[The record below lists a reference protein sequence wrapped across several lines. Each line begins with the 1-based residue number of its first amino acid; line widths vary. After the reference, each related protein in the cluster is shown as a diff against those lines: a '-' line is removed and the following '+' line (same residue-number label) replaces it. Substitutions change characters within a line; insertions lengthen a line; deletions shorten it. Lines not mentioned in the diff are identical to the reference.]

1 MEDVDAHRAQ
11 PPAATAGLWLG
22 FGALC
27 VGMFMAIL
35 DIQVVVTSLSVIEDA
50 LKIGADRMSW
60 VQTTY
65 LIAEI
70 ISIPLTGLLI
80 RVFTIRWL
88 FTGAITTFTLASIG
102 CALSYDFVS
111 LIVFRVLQGFAGGV
125 LIPLVFAAIFLLF
138 GRGLKQTIA
147 TTIGGLLAV
156 LAPTLGPITGG
167 WITENYTWHW
177 LFLIN
182 VGPGI
187 VTLAIGMLCLPRSS
201 TRLHLFR
208 TLDWMSLVYVAV
220 GLAALLIGLKD
231 APDLGWLAPQ
241 VLGCFAIFAIC
252 AVLAIRRPKPAI
264 SFVLLR
270 DRNLAYGCI
279 LSFILGAGLF
289 GSVYLLPLF
298 LAFVR
303 GMGPLDIGLVI
314 LVTGIAQLVTAPV
327 VVQIDRHVDARLL
340 SAIGFAAF
348 AAGLLMS
355 GFQTLATGY
364 DEMFWPQV
372 IRGSFVALCILPPI
386 RFALGFI
393 ARENIADASGLFNL
407 ARNLGGAIGIALI
420 DTIVFSRGP
429 EHADRLVELIKAD
442 PAKAASALGIGVDEL
457 PDPLDPTGLMSIMD
471 VIQQASLTSAI
482 NEAWI
487 VLSAITAMALPILF
501 LMGSIRIATPPS
513 EAGAVE
519 KINSA

>member
-1 MEDVDAHRAQ
+1 MEDLEANKTQ
-11 PPAATAGLWLG
+11 PPPATVWLWLG
-22 FGALC
+22 YGALC

-35 DIQVVVTSLSVIEDA
+35 DIQVVVTSLAVIEDA

-88 FTGAITTFTLASIG
+88 FAGAILTFTLASIG
-102 CALSYDFVS
+102 CAFSYDFLS

-156 LAPTLGPITGG
+156 LAPTLGPLTGG

-182 VGPGI
+182 VVPGI
-187 VTLAIGMLCLPRSS
+187 VTLVIGVLSLPQNR
-201 TRLHLFR
+201 TRLSLFK
-208 TLDWMSLVYVAV
+208 TLDWISLVYVAIS
-220 GLAALLIGLKD
+220 LAALLIGLKE
-231 APDLGWLAPQ
+231 APDQGWLALQ
-241 VLGCFAIFAIC
+241 VVTYFAIFAVC
-252 AVLAIRRPKPAI
+252 MFLAIRRPTSAI
-264 SFVLLR
+264 SFSLLR
-270 DRNLAYGCI
+270 DRNLAFGCM
-279 LSFILGAGLF
+279 LSFILGIGLF

-298 LAFVR
+298 LAFVH
-303 GMGPLDIGLVI
+303 GMGPLQIGLVI
-314 LVTGIAQLVTAPV
+314 LVTGIAQLVTAPFA
-327 VVQIDRHVDARLL
+327 VQVDRYVDARLL

-348 AAGLLMS
+348 AIGLLMS
-355 GFQTLATGY
+355 GFQTIATGY

-372 IRGSFVALCILPPI
+372 VRGAFVALCILPPI

-393 ARENIADASGLFNL
+393 PREHIADASGLFNL
-407 ARNLGGAIGIALI
+407 SRNLGGAIGIALI

-429 EHADRLVELIKAD
+429 EHADRIMELIKVD
-442 PAKAASALGIGVDEL
+442 PAKAASVLGLTVDEL
-457 PDPLDPTGLMSIMD
+457 PDSQDPMGLLGIMD
-471 VIQQASLTSAI
+471 VIEQASITLAI
-482 NEAWI
+482 NEAWL
-487 VLSAITAMALPILF
+487 VMGLITALGLVVLLVMGPIRVPAPQVPAGVLP
-501 LMGSIRIATPPS
+501 
-513 EAGAVE
+513 
-519 KINSA
+519 

>member
-1 MEDVDAHRAQ
+1 MEDLEANKTQ
-11 PPAATAGLWLG
+11 PPPATVWLWLG
-22 FGALC
+22 YGALC

-35 DIQVVVTSLSVIEDA
+35 DIQVVVTSLAVIEDA

-80 RVFTIRWL
+80 RIFTIRWL
-88 FTGAITTFTLASIG
+88 FAGAIFVFTLASIG
-102 CALSYDFVS
+102 CAFSFDFIS

-138 GRGLKQTIA
+138 GKGLKQTIA

-156 LAPTLGPITGG
+156 LAPTLGPLTGG
-167 WITENYTWHW
+167 WLTENYTWHW

-182 VGPGI
+182 VVPGI
-187 VTLAIGMLCLPRSS
+187 VTLVIGIACLPQNQ
-201 TRLHLFR
+201 TRLSLFK
-208 TLDWMSLVYVAV
+208 TLDWISLVYVAIS
-220 GLAALLIGLKD
+220 LACLLIGLKD
-231 APDLGWLAPQ
+231 APDRGWLAPP
-241 VLGCFAIFAIC
+241 VLTYFAIFAAC
-252 AVLAIRRPKPAI
+252 MFLAIRRPTSAI
-264 SFVLLR
+264 TFSLLR

-279 LSFILGAGLF
+279 LSFILGIGLF

-298 LAFVR
+298 LAFVH

-314 LVTGIAQLVTAPV
+314 LVTGIAQLVTAPLA
-327 VVQIDRHVDARLL
+327 VQVDRYVDARLL

-348 AAGLLMS
+348 AIGLLMS
-355 GFQTLATGY
+355 GFQTIATGY

-372 IRGSFVALCILPPI
+372 VRGTFVALCILPPV

-393 ARENIADASGLFNL
+393 SREHIADASGLFNL
-407 ARNLGGAIGIALI
+407 SRNLGGAIGIALI

-429 EHADRLVELIKAD
+429 DHADRILDLIKLD
-442 PAKAASALGIGVDEL
+442 PAKAASVLGISVDEL
-457 PDPLDPTGLMSIMD
+457 PDSQDPMGLLGIMD
-471 VIQQASLTSAI
+471 VIEQASITLAI
-482 NEAWI
+482 NEAW
-487 VLSAITAMALPILF
+487 LLMAGITGMALVVLLAMGPIRVPVAQSNGLPK
-501 LMGSIRIATPPS
+501 T
-513 EAGAVE
+513 V
-519 KINSA
+519 

>member
-1 MEDVDAHRAQ
+1 MEDLEANKTQ
-11 PPAATAGLWLG
+11 PPPATVWLWLG
-22 FGALC
+22 YGALC

-35 DIQVVVTSLSVIEDA
+35 DIQVVVTSLAVIEDA

-88 FTGAITTFTLASIG
+88 FAGAILTFTLASIG
-102 CALSYDFVS
+102 CAFSYDFLS

-156 LAPTLGPITGG
+156 LAPTLGPLTGG

-182 VGPGI
+182 VVPGI
-187 VTLAIGMLCLPRSS
+187 VTLGIGVLCLPQNR
-201 TRLHLFR
+201 TRLSLFK
-208 TLDWMSLVYVAV
+208 TLDWISLVYVAIS
-220 GLAALLIGLKD
+220 LAALLIGLKE
-231 APDLGWLAPQ
+231 APDEGWLALQ
-241 VLGCFAIFAIC
+241 VVSCFAIFAVC
-252 AVLAIRRPKPAI
+252 MYLAIRRPTSAI
-264 SFVLLR
+264 SFSLLR
-270 DRNLAYGCI
+270 DRNLAFGCM
-279 LSFILGAGLF
+279 LSFILGIGLF

-298 LAFVR
+298 LAFVH
-303 GMGPLDIGLVI
+303 GMGPLQIGLVI
-314 LVTGIAQLVTAPV
+314 LVTGIAQLVTAPLA
-327 VVQIDRHVDARLL
+327 VQVDRHVDARLL

-348 AAGLLMS
+348 AIGLLMS
-355 GFQTLATGY
+355 GFQTIATGY

-372 IRGSFVALCILPPI
+372 VRGAFVALCILPPV

-393 ARENIADASGLFNL
+393 PREHIADASGLFNL
-407 ARNLGGAIGIALI
+407 SRNLGGAIGIALI

-429 EHADRLVELIKAD
+429 EHADRIMELIKLD
-442 PAKAASALGIGVDEL
+442 PAKAASVLGLAVDEL
-457 PDPLDPTGLMSIMD
+457 PDSQDPMGLLGIMD
-471 VIQQASLTSAI
+471 VIEQASITLAI
-482 NEAWI
+482 NEAWL
-487 VLSAITAMALPILF
+487 VMGLITALGLVVLLVMGPI
-501 LMGSIRIATPPS
+501 RVPAPQVP
-513 EAGAVE
+513 AV
-519 KINSA
+519 ARP

>member
-1 MEDVDAHRAQ
+1 MEDLEANKTRP
-11 PPAATAGLWLG
+11 PPATVWLWLG
-22 FGALC
+22 YGALC

-35 DIQVVVTSLSVIEDA
+35 DIQVVVTSLAVIEDA

-88 FTGAITTFTLASIG
+88 FAGAILTFTLASIG
-102 CALSYDFVS
+102 CAFSYDFLS

-156 LAPTLGPITGG
+156 LAPTLGPLTGG

-182 VGPGI
+182 VVPGI
-187 VTLAIGMLCLPRSS
+187 VTLVIGVLCLPQNR
-201 TRLHLFR
+201 TRLSLFK
-208 TLDWMSLVYVAV
+208 TLDWISLVYVAIS
-220 GLAALLIGLKD
+220 LAALLIGLKE
-231 APDLGWLAPQ
+231 APDQGWLALQ
-241 VLGCFAIFAIC
+241 VVACFAIFAMC
-252 AVLAIRRPKPAI
+252 MFLAIRRPTSAI
-264 SFVLLR
+264 SFSLLR
-270 DRNLAYGCI
+270 DRNLAFGCM
-279 LSFILGAGLF
+279 LSFILGIGLF

-298 LAFVR
+298 LAFVH
-303 GMGPLDIGLVI
+303 GMGPLQIGLVI
-314 LVTGIAQLVTAPV
+314 LVTGIAQLVTAPIA
-327 VVQIDRHVDARLL
+327 VQVDRYVDARLL

-348 AAGLLMS
+348 AIGLLMS
-355 GFQTLATGY
+355 GFQTIATGY

-372 IRGSFVALCILPPI
+372 VRGAFVALCILPPI

-393 ARENIADASGLFNL
+393 PREHIADASGLFNL
-407 ARNLGGAIGIALI
+407 SRNLGGAIGIALI

-429 EHADRLVELIKAD
+429 EHADRIMDLIKLD
-442 PAKAASALGIGVDEL
+442 PAKAASVLGLTVDEL
-457 PDPLDPTGLMSIMD
+457 PDSQDPMGLMGIMD
-471 VIQQASLTSAI
+471 VIEQASITLAI
-482 NEAWI
+482 NEAWL
-487 VLSAITAMALPILF
+487 VMGLITAMGLVVLLAMGPI
-501 LMGSIRIATPPS
+501 RVPAPQTAAAARP
-513 EAGAVE
+513 
-519 KINSA
+519 